1 MNNIIQVCRHLCFL
15 AFLYV
20 GGLFF
25 VLIPLSAA
33 PAGEII
39 FVHPITMSEI
49 WISNP
54 EGTTARKLFR
64 QTFGSIDKI
73 EVQEAGEYVLVVA
86 DKPIAMGANVRVF
99 LGSYDIFLLNR
110 RHPLTK
116 AKNLTRGR
124 FKHLIDADIST
135 NGDVIF
141 VERPGLMLI
150 RNEELIRREPEPELL
165 LDFPTWE
172 IYDIEWSPDG
182 QHIAFSTPDALFLLD
197 VSTKDIFRIT
207 GRADSPPVFSP
218 NGKQIA
224 FSTVVARNGQ
234 LWTSAIAVAPVQPNA
249 DVKIVHVKKDYLYG
263 VDSWSPDGQFIA
275 YGSYTHLEIKNI
287 DQFRTLGN
295 FVIPATGGESEPIL
309 ITMKD
314 TVLSLDWADKAYS
327 VEPADS
333 LVTTWG
339 KLKIQKVDE
348 R

>member
-1 MNNIIQVCRHLCFL
+1 MNNIFRACVCLCFL
-15 AFLYV
+15 SM
-20 GGLFF
+20 GLFF
-25 VLIPLSAA
+25 VLTPLNAA
-33 PAGEII
+33 PTGEII
-39 FVHPITMSEI
+39 FVHPINRSEI
-49 WISNP
+49 WISNV

-64 QTFGSIDKI
+64 QTFGDVDKI
-73 EVQEAGEYVLVVA
+73 EVQGNGEYVLVVA
-86 DKPIAMGANVRVF
+86 DKAIAVGDGIRAF
-99 LGSYDIFLLNR
+99 FGSYDIYLLDRKNPIR
-110 RHPLTK
+110 K
-116 AKNLTRGR
+116 ARNLTLGR
-124 FKHLIDADIST
+124 FPNLLDADIST

-150 RNEELIRREPEPELL
+150 RNGELAKPEPEPELL
-165 LDFPTWE
+165 LDIGAWE

-182 QHIAFSTPDALFLLD
+182 KHIAFSTLEALFLLD

-234 LWTSAIAVAPVQPNA
+234 LWTSAIAVASVQPDA
-249 DVKIVHVKKDYLYG
+249 DVEIVHVKKDYLYG

-275 YGSYTHLEIKNI
+275 YGSYTHLEIRNI

-295 FVIPATGGESEPIL
+295 FVIPATGGEPERIL

-314 TVLSLDWADKAYS
+314 TVLSLDWDDKAYA
-327 VEPADS
+327 VEPADA
-333 LVTTWG
+333 LVTTWSA
-339 KLKIQKVDE
+339 LKARKTGA

>member
-1 MNNIIQVCRHLCFL
+1 MNNIFRACGCLCFL
-15 AFLYV
+15 YM
-20 GGLFF
+20 GLFF
-25 VLIPLSAA
+25 VLTPLDAA
-33 PAGEII
+33 PTGEII
-39 FVHPITMSEI
+39 FVHPISSSEI
-49 WISNP
+49 WISNV
-54 EGTTARKLFR
+54 EGTTSRKLFR
-64 QTFGSIDKI
+64 QTFGDIDKI
-73 EVQEAGEYVLVVA
+73 EVQENGEYVLVVT
-86 DKPIAMGANVRVF
+86 DKAIDIGDNIRVF
-99 LGSYDIFLLNR
+99 LGSYDIYLLDRKNPIR
-110 RHPLTK
+110 K
-116 AKNLTRGR
+116 AKNLTLGR
-124 FKHLIDADIST
+124 FPGLIDADIST

-150 RNEELIRREPEPELL
+150 RNDELAKPEPEPELL
-165 LDFPTWE
+165 LDIGAWE

-182 QHIAFSTPDALFLLD
+182 KHIAFSTLEALFLFD

-234 LWTSAIAVAPVQPNA
+234 LWTSAIAVASVQPDA
-249 DVKIVHVKKDYLYG
+249 DVEIVHVKKDYLYG

-275 YGSYTHLEIKNI
+275 YGSYTHLEIRNI

-295 FVIPATGGESEPIL
+295 FVIPATGGEPEPIL

-314 TVLSLDWADKAYS
+314 TVLSLDWDDKAYA
-327 VEPADS
+327 VEPADA

-339 KLKIQKVDE
+339 ALKAGKTGV

>member
-1 MNNIIQVCRHLCFL
+1 MNNIFRACGCLCFL
-15 AFLYV
+15 YM
-20 GGLFF
+20 GLFF
-25 VLIPLSAA
+25 VLTPLDAA
-33 PAGEII
+33 PTGEII
-39 FVHPITMSEI
+39 FVHPISSSEI
-49 WISNP
+49 WISNV

-64 QTFGSIDKI
+64 QTFGDIDKI
-73 EVQEAGEYVLVVA
+73 EVQENGEYVLVVA
-86 DKPIAMGANVRVF
+86 DKAIDIGDNIRVF
-99 LGSYDIFLLNR
+99 LGSYDIYLLDRKNPIR
-110 RHPLTK
+110 K
-116 AKNLTRGR
+116 AKNLTLGR
-124 FKHLIDADIST
+124 FPGLIDADIST

-150 RNEELIRREPEPELL
+150 RNDELAKPEPESELL
-165 LDFPTWE
+165 LDIGAWE

-182 QHIAFSTPDALFLLD
+182 KHIAFSTLEALFLFD
-197 VSTKDIFRIT
+197 VATKDIFRIT

-234 LWTSAIAVAPVQPNA
+234 LWTSAIAVASVQPDA
-249 DVKIVHVKKDYLYG
+249 DVEIVHVKKDYLYG

-275 YGSYTHLEIKNI
+275 YGSYTHLEIRNI

-295 FVIPATGGESEPIL
+295 FVIPATGGEPEPIL

-314 TVLSLDWADKAYS
+314 TVLSLDWDDKAYA
-327 VEPADS
+327 VEPADA

-339 KLKIQKVDE
+339 ALKAGKTGV

>member
-1 MNNIIQVCRHLCFL
+1 MNNIFRACGCLCFL
-15 AFLYV
+15 YM
-20 GGLFF
+20 GLFF
-25 VLIPLSAA
+25 LLTPLNAA
-33 PAGEII
+33 PTGEII
-39 FVHPITMSEI
+39 FVHPISRSEI
-49 WISNP
+49 WISNV

-64 QTFGSIDKI
+64 QTFGNIDKI
-73 EVQEAGEYVLVVA
+73 EVQENGEYVLVVA
-86 DKPIAMGANVRVF
+86 DKAIEIGENLRVF
-99 LGSYDIFLLNR
+99 LGSYDIYLLDRKN
-110 RHPLTK
+110 PLRK
-116 AKNLTRGR
+116 AKNLTLGR
-124 FKHLIDADIST
+124 FPNLLDADIST

-150 RNEELIRREPEPELL
+150 RNDELAKPEPEPELL
-165 LDFPTWE
+165 LDIGAWE

-182 QHIAFSTPDALFLLD
+182 KHIAFSTLEALFLFD
-197 VSTKDIFRIT
+197 VATKDIFRIT

-234 LWTSAIAVAPVQPNA
+234 LWTSAIAVASVQPDA
-249 DVKIVHVKKDYLYG
+249 DVEIVHVKKDYLYG

-275 YGSYTHLEIKNI
+275 YGSYTHLEIRNI

-295 FVIPATGGESEPIL
+295 FVIPATGGEPEPIL

-314 TVLSLDWADKAYS
+314 TVLSLDWDDKAYA
-327 VEPADS
+327 VEPADA

-339 KLKIQKVDE
+339 ALKAGKTGA

>member
-1 MNNIIQVCRHLCFL
+1 MNNIFRACGCLCFL
-15 AFLYV
+15 YM
-20 GGLFF
+20 GLFF
-25 VLIPLSAA
+25 VLTPLDAA
-33 PAGEII
+33 PTGEII
-39 FVHPITMSEI
+39 FVHPISRSEI
-49 WISNP
+49 WISNV

-64 QTFGSIDKI
+64 QTFGDIDKI
-73 EVQEAGEYVLVVA
+73 EVQENGEYVLVVA
-86 DKPIAMGANVRVF
+86 DKAIDIGDNIRVF
-99 LGSYDIFLLNR
+99 LGSYDIYLLDRKNPIR
-110 RHPLTK
+110 K
-116 AKNLTRGR
+116 AKNLTLGR
-124 FKHLIDADIST
+124 FPGLIDADIST

-150 RNEELIRREPEPELL
+150 RNDELAKPEPEPELL
-165 LDFPTWE
+165 LDIGAWE

-182 QHIAFSTPDALFLLD
+182 KHIAFSTLEALFLFD
-197 VSTKDIFRIT
+197 VATKDIFRIT

-234 LWTSAIAVAPVQPNA
+234 LWTSAIAVASVQPDA
-249 DVKIVHVKKDYLYG
+249 DVEIVHVKKDYLYG

-275 YGSYTHLEIKNI
+275 YGSYTHLEIRNI

-295 FVIPATGGESEPIL
+295 FVIPATGGEPEPIL

-314 TVLSLDWADKAYS
+314 TVLSLDWDDKAYA
-327 VEPADS
+327 VEPADA

-339 KLKIQKVDE
+339 ALKAGKTGV

>member
-1 MNNIIQVCRHLCFL
+1 MNNIFRACGCLCFL
-15 AFLYV
+15 YM
-20 GGLFF
+20 GLFF
-25 VLIPLSAA
+25 VLTPLNAA
-33 PAGEII
+33 PPGEII
-39 FVHPITMSEI
+39 FVHPISRSEI
-49 WISNP
+49 WISNV

-64 QTFGSIDKI
+64 QTFGDIDKI
-73 EVQEAGEYVLVVA
+73 EVQENGEYVLVVA
-86 DKPIAMGANVRVF
+86 DKAIDIGDNIRVF
-99 LGSYDIFLLNR
+99 LGSYDIYLLDRKNPIR
-110 RHPLTK
+110 K
-116 AKNLTRGR
+116 AKNLTLGR
-124 FKHLIDADIST
+124 FPGLIDADIST

-150 RNEELIRREPEPELL
+150 RNDELAKPEPEPELL
-165 LDFPTWE
+165 LDIGAWE

-182 QHIAFSTPDALFLLD
+182 KHIAFSTLEALFLFD

-234 LWTSAIAVAPVQPNA
+234 LWTSAIAVASVQPDA
-249 DVKIVHVKKDYLYG
+249 DVEIVHVKKDYLYG

-275 YGSYTHLEIKNI
+275 YGSYTHLEIRNI

-295 FVIPATGGESEPIL
+295 FVIPATGGEPEPIL

-314 TVLSLDWADKAYS
+314 TVLSLDWDDKAYA
-327 VEPADS
+327 VEPADA

-339 KLKIQKVDE
+339 ALKAGKTGV

>member
-1 MNNIIQVCRHLCFL
+1 MLT
-15 AFLYV
+15 
-20 GGLFF
+20 
-25 VLIPLSAA
+25 PLNAA
-33 PAGEII
+33 PTGEII
-39 FVHPITMSEI
+39 FVHPINRSEI
-49 WISNP
+49 WVSNV

-64 QTFGSIDKI
+64 QTFGDVDKI
-73 EVQEAGEYVLVVA
+73 EVQGNGEYVLVVA
-86 DKPIAMGANVRVF
+86 DKAIAVGDGIRAF
-99 LGSYDIFLLNR
+99 LGSYDIYLLDRKNPIR
-110 RHPLTK
+110 K
-116 AKNLTRGR
+116 AKNLTLGR
-124 FKHLIDADIST
+124 FPRLIDADISR

-150 RNEELIRREPEPELL
+150 RNGELAKPEPEPELL
-165 LDFPTWE
+165 LDIGAWE

-182 QHIAFSTPDALFLLD
+182 KHIAFSTLEALFLLD

-234 LWTSAIAVAPVQPNA
+234 LWTSAIAVASVQPDA
-249 DVKIVHVKKDYLYG
+249 DVEIVHVKKDYLYG

-295 FVIPATGGESEPIL
+295 FVIPATGGEPEPIL

-314 TVLSLDWADKAYS
+314 TVLSLDWDDKAYA
-327 VEPADS
+327 VEPADA
-333 LVTTWG
+333 LVTTWSA
-339 KLKIQKVDE
+339 LKAQKTGA